1 MLAEGSAL
9 DIPWE
14 ILITSL
20 QWALGASGTR
30 TLTENCMPAL
40 YASLL
45 LLWASKAGSEMELT
59 PGCECG
65 LRFRAGPGALSP
77 F

>member
-45 LLWASKAGSEMELT
+45 FLWASKAGSEMELT